1 VANGEWQELLLRL
14 DRPRRDSRT
23 GAGASSRTTAAR
35 RLRAYRY
42 RRGLGLPEQR
52 LAGQACTCGG
62 VGGSY
67 HDQFGQPVVGLG
79 RFPDLKNLTATA
91 HALNVKLDFYG
102 NSCNCV
108 KEEQQVW
115 KAQGGNPEK
124 DVSALASYKM
134 DGIKVRHHCNV

>member
-1 VANGEWQELLLRL
+1 MANGRNCFLDSIDHDVILGQVRALAAGPLLHAGYGRIGI
-14 DRPRRDSRT
+14 DGGWVCQNNASRAT
-23 GAGASSRTTAAR
+23 
-35 RLRAYRY
+35 
-42 RRGLGLPEQR
+42 
-52 LAGQACTCGG
+52 ACTCGG

-67 HDQFGQPVVGLG
+67 HDQFGRPVVGLG

-134 DGIKVRHHCNV
+134 DGIKVRHHGDV